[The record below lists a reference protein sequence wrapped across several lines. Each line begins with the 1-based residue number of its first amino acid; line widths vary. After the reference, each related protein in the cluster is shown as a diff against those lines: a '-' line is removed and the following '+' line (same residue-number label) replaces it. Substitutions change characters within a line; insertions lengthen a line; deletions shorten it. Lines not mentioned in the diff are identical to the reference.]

1 MAFSSIIRTLGRSP
15 LTADLLGKLQQQ
27 GHISLTGAARLPKG
41 LVASTLA
48 QQQNA
53 PLVVVTATLE
63 EASRWAAQLE
73 AMGWA
78 TVHFYPTSET
88 SPYEPFD
95 QESEMTWGQLQVLAD
110 LTKGKDV
117 GKTAIVATERAL
129 QPHLP
134 PVSVLQDYCLHLSK
148 GLEINL
154 KTLAKRLAKLGYE
167 RVSLVETEGQW
178 AQRGDIIDVYPVSS
192 ELPLRLELF
201 GDELDRMRE
210 FDPSS
215 QRSLDDSDRLVLTPT
230 DYSPLI
236 LNALADQGLL
246 DQIFSEEEREALD
259 NGATPEGVRRWLG
272 LAFDHPA
279 SLLDYL
285 PENTVIA
292 LDEPA
297 QCEAH
302 SDRWVDHVDD
312 HWRSVNEGIQATH
325 SKFKIQNSKFGGQE
339 PGARSRKPGAQ
350 YPCFLAPPLP
360 LSPSP

>member
-1 MAFSSIIRTLGRSP
+1 
-15 LTADLLGKLQQQ
+15 
-27 GHISLTGAARLPKG
+27 
-41 LVASTLA
+41 
-48 QQQNA
+48 
-53 PLVVVTATLE
+53 
-63 EASRWAAQLE
+63 
-73 AMGWA
+73 
-78 TVHFYPTSET
+78 
-88 SPYEPFD
+88 
-95 QESEMTWGQLQVLAD
+95 MTWGQLQVLAD

-246 DQIFSEEEREALD
+246 DQNFLGR
-259 NGATPEGVRRWLG
+259 GAGSPRQWRDPRR
-272 LAFDHPA
+272 
-279 SLLDYL
+279 
-285 PENTVIA
+285 
-292 LDEPA
+292 
-297 QCEAH
+297 
-302 SDRWVDHVDD
+302 R
-312 HWRSVNEGIQATH
+312 
-325 SKFKIQNSKFGGQE
+325 
-339 PGARSRKPGAQ
+339 
-350 YPCFLAPPLP
+350 PPLAGP
-360 LSPSP
+360 RL